1 MSDVDAASRGLRIVL
16 AGATGALGQ
25 EVRAALESSG
35 LPVSE
40 LVAVAT
46 DASIGTEVEF
56 RGDALFVE
64 PEAPAL
70 RGFDLLI
77 LCTPASVSLDLI
89 RQALRAEV
97 ACIDC
102 SKALSASGEVP
113 LVMVGRSASSDL
125 VAPLV
130 ETPSGVA
137 LGWVRVLEPLAESA
151 GLEQV
156 VGTVLQPATS
166 AGRRGIEVLSSETI
180 ALLSQAEVPDSDVF
194 PAPVAFDCLP
204 WTGSGSP
211 GENGETDFESG
222 LRRDVERML
231 GPEVALS
238 VSSVQVPT
246 FVGEGSTLTLRT
258 GRPLTLEETR
268 GLLEKAEGVELW
280 DSDRA
285 PSTRDTAG
293 RDRVLVGRVRVDPGS
308 EGSLQLWLATDGLRL
323 VAAEVV
329 RIVETR
335 LRLN

>member
-1 MSDVDAASRGLRIVL
+1 MTGPDAVSRGLRVVL

-46 DASIGTEVEF
+46 DASIGTELEF
-56 RGDALFVE
+56 RGDALFIE
-64 PEAPAL
+64 SQAPAL

-77 LCTPASVSLDLI
+77 LCTPTSVSLDLI

-102 SKALSASGEVP
+102 SKALSASGEIP
-113 LVMVGRSASSDL
+113 LVMVDRSASSDL

-130 ETPSGVA
+130 ETPSGVG
-137 LGWVRVLEPLAESA
+137 LGWIRVLGPLAESA

-180 ALLSQAEVPDSDVF
+180 ALLSQGEMPDSDTF
-194 PAPVAFDCLP
+194 AAPVAFDCLP
-204 WTGSGSP
+204 WTGSGSA
-211 GENGETDFESG
+211 GETGETDFEAG
-222 LRRDVERML
+222 LRRDVQRML
-231 GPEVALS
+231 GPEIALA
-238 VSSVQVPT
+238 VTSVQVPT
-246 FVGEGSTLTLRT
+246 FVGEGSTLSLRT
-258 GRPLTLEETR
+258 GRALSLEEVR

-285 PSTRDTAG
+285 PSTRDAAG
-293 RDRVLVGRVRVDPGS
+293 RDRVLVGRVRVDPS
-308 EGSLQLWLATDGLRL
+308 NDRSLLLWLATDGLQL